1 MRDALAERLLAEVM
15 EWTPEDIARERPIL
29 QALALYKYDEYQQF
43 SPGMRFIES
52 LARWLGQFASAQ
64 ERRTA
69 YDFVRSQLVFIS
81 ADEVRHLVSTAYPD
95 HIRRLLLEEAGK
107 SMGVAPWQ
115 VRHIS
120 ESSAFRALQRQT
132 LFLGLSDGA
141 RTDAFRRAN
150 PELSNEQVLQTYD
163 GTADRTPDL
172 LAKLAADLSG
182 LDTTSGESPP
192 RFRTLVLLDDFS
204 GSGITYLR
212 QEAEGE
218 IAGKLAKVHRSI
230 MSDDLG
236 QLVDVGR
243 CRVLLVIYV
252 GTEQARAHVRTLWN
266 TLSGKDGIPLDI
278 LILQELGP
286 STRLIRGSADPLVP
300 LIEQYYDSS
309 IEDDH
314 TRKGGADVR
323 YGFADCGLTV
333 VLSHNTPNNSLPLL
347 WADTKSVRALFPRV
361 SRHR

>member
-52 LARWLGQFASAQ
+52 LARWLGQFAGAQ

-69 YDFVRSQLVFIS
+69 YAFVRSQLVFIS
-81 ADEVRHLVSTAYPD
+81 TGELRHLVSTAYPD
-95 HIRRLLLEEAGK
+95 HIRPLLLEEAGK
-107 SMGVAPWQ
+107 SIGVAPWQ
-115 VRHIS
+115 VRRIS

-163 GTADRTPDL
+163 GTAERTPDL
-172 LAKLAADLSG
+172 LGKLAADLSG
-182 LDTTSGESPP
+182 LDKSGAGDPP

-212 QEAEGE
+212 QEGEGQ
-218 IAGKLAKVHRSI
+218 ADGRLAKIHRSI
-230 MSDDLG
+230 TSGDLG
-236 QLVDVGR
+236 RLVDIGR

-252 GTEQARAHVRTLWN
+252 GTEQAGSHVRTLWN
-266 TLSGKDGIPLDI
+266 TLVGKDAIPLEV
-278 LILQELGP
+278 LVLQELGP
-286 STRLIRGSADPLVP
+286 STRIIRASADPLVP

-309 IEDDH
+309 SEDDH
-314 TRKGGADVR
+314 TRKGGPDVR

-333 VLSHNTPNNSLPLL
+333 VLSHNTPNNSLSLL
-347 WADTKSVRALFPRV
+347 WSDTDKVRALFPRV